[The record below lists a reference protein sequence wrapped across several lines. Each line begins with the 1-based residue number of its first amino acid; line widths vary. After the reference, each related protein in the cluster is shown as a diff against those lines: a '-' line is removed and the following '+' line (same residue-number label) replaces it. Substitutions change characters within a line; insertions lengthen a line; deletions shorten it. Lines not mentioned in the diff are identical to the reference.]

1 MKPSFQCKLICF
13 ILLPLVGY
21 QYVVDATQ
29 FDIDLETEIG
39 EGLRGGFN
47 HILHLNAL
55 SGHSQ
60 KSVSNTFYFS

>member
-1 MKPSFQCKLICF
+1 M
-13 ILLPLVGY
+13 GY

-29 FDIDLETEIG
+29 FDVDLETEIG
-39 EGLRGGFN
+39 EGLRGGFQ